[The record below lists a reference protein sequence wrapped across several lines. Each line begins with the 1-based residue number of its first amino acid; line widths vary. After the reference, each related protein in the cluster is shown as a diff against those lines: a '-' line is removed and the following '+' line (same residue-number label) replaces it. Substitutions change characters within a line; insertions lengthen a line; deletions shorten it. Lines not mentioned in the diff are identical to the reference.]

1 MSLFK
6 GRGVARLCVRGKA
19 PCRRWSSS
27 FVRNPSGSAPRE
39 VPTPLLFVSAKE
51 WDIDSYKGIDTLAT
65 ILSMKGFTCVHCDLS
80 LPRVDPLD
88 SDKLMHHFISDLKAE
103 LRLSWPGAPF
113 PPVLFARSA
122 ASIIA
127 QTYISSN
134 PVSAMMLWG
143 NNIPATNA
151 ELAGSLLPT
160 RLAEFNFEPK
170 FPIALLTTPREMDRL
185 RETNRLAQADVE
197 LLTTA
202 DLESQDALVKIECW
216 LDDLGI

>member
-1 MSLFK
+1 
-6 GRGVARLCVRGKA
+6 
-19 PCRRWSSS
+19 
-27 FVRNPSGSAPRE
+27 
-39 VPTPLLFVSAKE
+39 
-51 WDIDSYKGIDTLAT
+51 
-65 ILSMKGFTCVHCDLS
+65 
-80 LPRVDPLD
+80 
-88 SDKLMHHFISDLKAE
+88 
-103 LRLSWPGAPF
+103 
-113 PPVLFARSA
+113 
-122 ASIIA
+122 
-127 QTYISSN
+127 
-134 PVSAMMLWG
+134 MLWG

-185 RETNRLAQADVE
+185 RETNRLAQADVCLSMDACSIITNSICVATQVE